1 MSTTVLRHSRTP
13 KAQSLVAYPPTEPSR
28 QPPADVAYVR
38 AVVAAIGQCDVHAG
52 GWRRKDVLRGRPNP
66 INGLFKL
73 LRELKE
79 YGATATDLEGVN
91 LSLYNAGRTLALEG
105 LPRIANETLAEAIRK
120 EQEIES
126 AENVDSIDVLMHPTP
141 GNLRKLRA
149 SMIAECEAQRH
160 VIELI
165 DAELLKIEG
174 R

>member
-1 MSTTVLRHSRTP
+1 
-13 KAQSLVAYPPTEPSR
+13 
-28 QPPADVAYVR
+28 
-38 AVVAAIGQCDVHAG
+38 
-52 GWRRKDVLRGRPNP
+52 
-66 INGLFKL
+66 
-73 LRELKE
+73 
-79 YGATATDLEGVN
+79 VN